1 MNYLGYEWE
10 NQVSILASRIT
21 LYLQKEIKL
30 SFLSN
35 TTIKAIGEYDTE
47 KKEYKIQGFCLSRYN
62 IPVEVAEDM
71 VTDLKCIH
79 VNRSQ
84 SSKHETC
91 FAVCAY
97 PSVMQ
102 AWYDMM
108 REGNISMKLIRQVGG
123 CDALTRMQEEDIKL
137 LKAEIALTTPSYI
150 ADKIVGY
157 LA

>member
-1 MNYLGYEWE
+1 MKISNSKIGGLKKGINFPFFILLPLITLKLYTMNYLGYEWE

-30 SFLSN
+30 SFLSTATVN
-35 TTIKAIGEYDTE
+35 ALGEYDTE
-47 KKEYKIQGFCLSRYN
+47 KKEWTIKGFCLSRYN

-79 VNRSQ
+79 VNRRQ

-102 AWYDMM
+102 AWYDIMT
-108 REGNISMKLIRQVGG
+108 EGDISKY
-123 CDALTRMQEEDIKL
+123 T
-137 LKAEIALTTPSYI
+137 
-150 ADKIVGY
+150 ADKLV

>member
-1 MNYLGYEWE
+1 MSYLGYEWE
-10 NQVSILASRIT
+10 NEVSILSSRIT

-30 SFLSN
+30 SFLSEA
-35 TTIKAIGEYDTE
+35 TVKALGGYDTE
-47 KKEYKIQGFCLSRYN
+47 KKDWTIKGFCLSRYN

-71 VTDLKCIH
+71 VVDLRCIH
-79 VNRSQ
+79 VNRCQ
-84 SSKHETC
+84 SSQHETC

-123 CDALTRMQEEDIKL
+123 CDALTRMKGEDIKL
-137 LKAEIALTTPSYI
+137 LKAEIALTTPNYI
-150 ADKIVGY
+150 AYKLVVN
-157 LA
+157 

>member
-1 MNYLGYEWE
+1 MSYLGYEWE
-10 NQVSILASRIT
+10 NEVSILSSRIT

-30 SFLSN
+30 SFFSSATVN
-35 TTIKAIGEYDTE
+35 TIAGYDE
-47 KKEYKIQGFCLSRYN
+47 DKKEWTIQGFCLSRYN
-62 IPVEVAEDM
+62 IPVETAEKMVA
-71 VTDLKCIH
+71 DLKCIH

-84 SSKHETC
+84 SYETL

-97 PSVMQ
+97 PTVMQ

-123 CDALTRMQEEDIKL
+123 CDALIKMQGEDIRL
-137 LKAEIALTTPSYI
+137 LKAEIALTTPKYT
-150 ADKIVGY
+150 AEKLV